1 ARASTDSAIAH
12 GAPPWTCSASAGSS
26 HAASITGCE
35 DSHNVCPAPASGWL
49 VFQRQMTLVIRKHH
63 VKLSAPLGILHVFG
77 QPTHCRA
84 NHSRDESDGA
94 LERYRR

>member
-1 ARASTDSAIAH
+1 PRGLGVATCATAKRKRTLADDAGRFARAIERVRGSL
-12 GAPPWTCSASAGSS
+12 GALRQPRDD
-26 HAASITGCE
+26 I
-35 DSHNVCPAPASGWL
+35 VFPA
-49 VFQRQMTLVIRKHH
+49 QMTLVIRKRH